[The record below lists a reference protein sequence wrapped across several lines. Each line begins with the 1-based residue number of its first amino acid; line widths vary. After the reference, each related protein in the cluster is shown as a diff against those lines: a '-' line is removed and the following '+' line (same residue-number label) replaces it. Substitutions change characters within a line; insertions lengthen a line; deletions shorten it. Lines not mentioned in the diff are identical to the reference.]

1 MVKNVAWWLCRRLG
15 GNFESFRKQII
26 IYLICRPPRRS
37 PRRDSSQG
45 LVSSSSS
52 SSSSSAV
59 PFRVIT
65 HILLV
70 DVGDCGQQQQ
80 TEGVGQQSV
89 GELEVVEDECV
100 SQ

>member
-1 MVKNVAWWLCRRLG
+1 MVKNVAWWLYRRLG

-52 SSSSSAV
+52 SSAV
-59 PFRVIT
+59 PFRVTT

-70 DVGDCGQQQQ
+70 NVGDCGQQQQ
-80 TEGVGQQSV
+80 TEGGQQSV

>member
-1 MVKNVAWWLCRRLG
+1 MKNVAWWLCRRLG

-52 SSSSSAV
+52 SSSSAV

-70 DVGDCGQQQQ
+70 NVGDCGQQQQ
-80 TEGVGQQSV
+80 QTEGGQQSV